1 MRFGEACR
9 NYSPIVESDQISAK
23 EGIIMLYTLISLLVL
38 FWLIGL
44 VAHIGGGL
52 IHALLVVA
60 LCLFVFN
67 LITGRRTV

>member
-1 MRFGEACR
+1 
-9 NYSPIVESDQISAK
+9 
-23 EGIIMLYTLISLLVL
+23 MLYTLISLLVL